1 MLELPDDEG
10 VGPISVKGRANT
22 DSLGDL
28 HGAVSE
34 FLTLVITSGKASPA
48 FIGAAITFLKNNN
61 ITADP
66 ARNAKL
72 AELSNSLAERKRK
85 GMTRAQVQEAS
96 EAFEG
101 IMGGFPQ

>member
-1 MLELPDDEG
+1 MLEPEDDEG
-10 VGPISVKGRANT
+10 VGPINVKGRANT
-22 DSLGDL
+22 DKLGDL

-34 FLTLVITSGKASPA
+34 FLILVIQSGKASPA

-85 GMTRAQVQEAS
+85 GMTKAQITEAS
-96 EAFEG
+96 DAFES